1 MSPRAIRDATGRP
14 SAFNVTPQSNRM
26 TCATADGLR
35 RNTIDILSSCW
46 RARACGQAKGSE
58 TAAIAPGSARA
69 LPDFAWRRI
78 NGPPCAFSDGGDAA
92 VVRQQL
98 VQRNQRQAGG

>member
-1 MSPRAIRDATGRP
+1 
-14 SAFNVTPQSNRM
+14 M
-26 TCATADGLR
+26 TCATADSLR
-35 RNTIDILSSCW
+35 RNAIDIFSSRW
-46 RARACGQAKGSE
+46 RARAGGQAKGAE
-58 TAAIAPGSARA
+58 TAAIAPESARA

-78 NGPPCAFSDGGDAA
+78 YGPPCVFSDGGDAA